1 MYISSWSWMFG
12 LCTFRVRRTRKL
24 RKCFFSERNK
34 KLCTLNPLIETTDTD
49 TTLTHSTARAANIMF
64 PNTCLQLSIH
74 TTAAYLWNYAK
85 LYRFRLENVQF
96 FSVILPLH
104 LLFFEKKIVMQ
115 TYEFMHRKQSERSIR
130 AYTHFVPVIWWDR
143 DRIRE
148 PPLFFV
154 HVIINLLCVWSYQ
167 MRSWNIHFTSE
178 SNALKERNLNRNV
191 IYISTFF
198 PQKFSF
204 EIAHVYWISLL

>member
-1 MYISSWSWMFG
+1 MLNCIDSGWKMCS
-12 LCTFRVRRTRKL
+12 
-24 RKCFFSERNK
+24 FF
-34 KLCTLNPLIETTDTD
+34 
-49 TTLTHSTARAANIMF
+49 
-64 PNTCLQLSIH
+64 
-74 TTAAYLWNYAK
+74 
-85 LYRFRLENVQF
+85 
-96 FSVILPLH
+96 
-104 LLFFEKKIVMQ
+104 LLFCLFIYCFSKKIVMQ

-198 PQKFSF
+198 SA
-204 EIAHVYWISLL
+204 EIFVRNCSCVLDIIIVVWMLLWLVIMPFVSVHCENKLLKLI

>member
-1 MYISSWSWMFG
+1 MLNCIDSGWKMCS
-12 LCTFRVRRTRKL
+12 
-24 RKCFFSERNK
+24 FF
-34 KLCTLNPLIETTDTD
+34 
-49 TTLTHSTARAANIMF
+49 
-64 PNTCLQLSIH
+64 
-74 TTAAYLWNYAK
+74 
-85 LYRFRLENVQF
+85 
-96 FSVILPLH
+96 
-104 LLFFEKKIVMQ
+104 LLFCLFIYCFSKKIVMQ

-178 SNALKERNLNRNV
+178 SNALKETWIETLFIFLLFFRRNFRSKLLMCIGYHYCSMNV
-191 IYISTFF
+191 ALACDYAICIG
-198 PQKFSF
+198 
-204 EIAHVYWISLL
+204 SLWK

>member
-1 MYISSWSWMFG
+1 MLNCIDSGWKMCS
-12 LCTFRVRRTRKL
+12 
-24 RKCFFSERNK
+24 FF
-34 KLCTLNPLIETTDTD
+34 
-49 TTLTHSTARAANIMF
+49 
-64 PNTCLQLSIH
+64 
-74 TTAAYLWNYAK
+74 
-85 LYRFRLENVQF
+85 
-96 FSVILPLH
+96 
-104 LLFFEKKIVMQ
+104 LLFCLFIYCFSRKKSSCKRMNLCIELQ
-115 TYEFMHRKQSERSIR
+115 RKQSETNRSIR

>member
-49 TTLTHSTARAANIMF
+49 TTLTHSAARAANIMN

-96 FSVILPLH
+96 F
-104 LLFFEKKIVMQ
+104 LLFCLFIYCFSKKIVMQ
-115 TYEFMHRKQSERSIR
+115 TYEFMRRKQSERSIR